1 MAKLV
6 YDKLNSLATI
16 GGYSLITS
24 VSDLTAVFLL
34 SACLPLRDRQ
44 LWQDKILPISDATYQ
59 QILAMITQAEY
70 ELMSSFAIGQIISSV
85 VLLSPDNL
93 ILLDG
98 STIDG
103 NDYPELLSAVPA
115 SWLDG
120 DDINLPDMAETGVFG
135 ENGNVG
141 DIIGEN
147 AVQLTE
153 NELPAHTHI
162 QNAHTHSEVIPAVLT
177 ALGGEIPATASLV
190 TASPST
196 TGATVA
202 VNQNTG
208 NDDPHN
214 NIQRSLSVY
223 WYIVGR

>member
-1 MAKLV
+1 MARLV
-6 YDKLNSLATI
+6 LSDLQALASD

-24 VSDLTAVFLL
+24 LSDITAVFLL

-44 LWQDKILPISDATYQ
+44 LWENQIMPISDATYQ
-59 QILAMITQAEY
+59 SILAMIEQAEY
-70 ELMSSFAIGQIISSV
+70 ELMTSFAIGQIISTV
-85 VLLSPDNL
+85 TTMANDNL

-103 NDYPELLSAVPA
+103 LEYPELWSVVPA
-115 SWLDG
+115 SWIDG
-120 DDINLPDMAETGVFG
+120 DDIILPNMSQKGVFG
-135 ENGNVG
+135 ENADVG

-147 AVQLTE
+147 TVQLQIS
-153 NELPAHTHI
+153 ELPSHTHV
-162 QNAHTHSEVIPAVLT
+162 QNIHSHSEVIPVVAV

-196 TGATVA
+196 TGGTIAT
-202 VNQNTG
+202 NQNTG

-214 NIQRSLSVY
+214 NIQESLSVY
-223 WYIVGR
+223 WYIVAR